1 MNLTPQ
7 QSNPESCRTAAR
19 EHARRG
25 EPLRAEEQFERLLE
39 THPRDLEA
47 LQFLANRHHQ
57 RGNFEQALSLL
68 ALAADADPEVP
79 AIELQRGAVELSMG
93 NFRAAAVSIE
103 HGLQKA
109 PGAFVARLRLGI
121 ALEQVGEHD
130 KALRTY
136 FRAINAAQQ
145 QGRWLDDATTA
156 PSLRGPVQYA
166 INYVQQGRSRLF
178 HAALDPLRE
187 RYGTDALV
195 RVEES
200 LAVYLGLR
208 EAGIPDSRQ
217 RPTFFYFK
225 GIPSQPFYPR
235 HRFPWADKLDQATHA
250 VRDELDALLR
260 QNLELEAFLGSR
272 DRAATANLLQGSRG
286 REPVWDAFF
295 FYRHGKRH
303 DENCERCPATA
314 GLLDSLP
321 LVKVRD
327 HAPETL
333 FSVLKPGT
341 HILPHRG
348 VTNTRLVTHLPL
360 IIPAD
365 CALRVGGEIHA
376 WQAGRCVTFDDTFEH
391 EAWNRSDETRVVLI
405 LDSWNPDLSEVERV
419 AVTDLVETIGDF
431 NEASESSP
439 AWD

>member
-1 MNLTPQ
+1 MNLTPN
-7 QSNPESCRTAAR
+7 QSNPESCRVAAR
-19 EHARRG
+19 EYVQRG
-25 EPLRAEEQFERLLE
+25 EPLRAEGQFERLLE
-39 THPRDLEA
+39 TQPRDLEA
-47 LQFLANRHHQ
+47 LQFLADRHHQ
-57 RGNFEQALSLL
+57 RGNFEQALNLL
-68 ALAADADPEVP
+68 ARAADADPDAANV
-79 AIELQRGAVELSMG
+79 ELQRGAVELSME
-93 NFRAAAVSIE
+93 NFRAAVVSLGR
-103 HGLQKA
+103 GLRKA
-109 PGAFVARLRLGI
+109 PNAFVARLQLGI
-121 ALEQVGEHD
+121 ALEQLGEHD
-130 KALRTY
+130 SALRTY
-136 FRAINAAQQ
+136 FRALNSAQQ
-145 QGRWLDDATTA
+145 QGRWLSDATTA
-156 PSLRGPVQYA
+156 PVLRGPVQYA
-166 INYVQQGRSRLF
+166 TNYVQQGRSRLF
-178 HAALDPLRE
+178 RAAVDPLRE
-187 RYGTDALV
+187 RYGAEALA

-200 LAVYLGLR
+200 LAIYLGLR
-208 EAGIPDSRQ
+208 EAEIPDPRQ

-225 GIPSQPFYPR
+225 GIPSQTYYPR
-235 HRFPWADKLDQATHA
+235 NRFAWVDEVEEATHA
-250 VRDELDALLR
+250 VRGELDALLR

-272 DRAATANLLQGSRG
+272 DRAATANLLQGFRG
-286 REPVWDAFF
+286 REPVWDAYF

-303 DENCERCPATA
+303 DENCARCPATA
-314 GLLDSLP
+314 GLLDTLP

-365 CALRVGGEIHA
+365 CALRVGGETHV

-439 AWD
+439 A